1 MERTMKN
8 VDEQMASLTRGA
20 EHIYSVEELHQRVAR
35 SVQTGKPLR
44 VKLGMDPTAPDLTL
58 GHTVVLRK
66 LRDFQDCGHK
76 AVLIIGDY
84 TARIGDPSGRSK
96 TRPIL
101 SDDDV
106 TTNART
112 YLDQA
117 GKVLDLSPDK
127 VEIRRNSEWLAAM
140 TFADVIR
147 MAAQTTV
154 ARMMERDTF
163 DKRRKQGLEVYTH
176 ELFYPMM
183 QARDS
188 VEIQSDVEL
197 GGTDQTFNNL
207 LGREFQRNAEQ
218 PPQVVL
224 VMPLLVGLDGKE
236 KMSKSLGNYIGVTEP
251 ASDMFGKIMSIPDS
265 LMPNYYELLTQVPM
279 DRVREMVNPSRHNPR
294 DAKVALAKEIIR
306 NFHGA
311 EAADAAEQEFFR
323 IHGGGQGGLPDDIP
337 DHVLS
342 AEIVRDGQVSA
353 ADLVVDCGFAASK
366 GEARRL
372 IKEKGI
378 RVDGDAL
385 EDPMGSVAVRSGQIV
400 QRGKRKYVRLVIP

>member
-1 MERTMKN
+1 MERTMKS
-8 VDEQMASLTRGA
+8 VEQQMAILTRGA

-35 SVQTGKPLR
+35 AVQTGKPLR

-117 GKVLDLSPDK
+117 GKVLDLSPDQ

-224 VMPLLVGLDGKE
+224 VMPLLVGLDGRE

-251 ASDMFGKIMSIPDS
+251 ASDMFGKIMSIPDA
-265 LMPNYYELLTQVPM
+265 LMPNYFELLTQVPM
-279 DRVREMVNPSRHNPR
+279 DRVREMVNPSRRNPR
-294 DAKVALAKEIIR
+294 DAKVTLAKEIIR

-342 AEIVRDGQVSA
+342 ADLIRDGQVSA

-372 IKEKGI
+372 IKEKGV
-378 RVDGDAL
+378 RVDGVAL

-400 QRGKRKYVRLVIP
+400 QRGKRKFVRLVIP